1 MPLAENAVYFFHFVA
16 LCLVWPYLPLFL
28 SRYVSEAELGLL
40 LGATR
45 LVGVAPRR
53 PGLAGRE
60 VRPRAHSLCLGS
72 AGAVGAPG
80 LGGEADAILA
90 LVLLARSASRRR

>member
-40 LGATR
+40 LH
-45 LVGVAPRR
+45 RR
-53 PGLAGRE
+53 DRFDGR
-60 VRPRAHSLCLGS
+60 
-72 AGAVGAPG
+72 
-80 LGGEADAILA
+80 
-90 LVLLARSASRRR
+90 RS